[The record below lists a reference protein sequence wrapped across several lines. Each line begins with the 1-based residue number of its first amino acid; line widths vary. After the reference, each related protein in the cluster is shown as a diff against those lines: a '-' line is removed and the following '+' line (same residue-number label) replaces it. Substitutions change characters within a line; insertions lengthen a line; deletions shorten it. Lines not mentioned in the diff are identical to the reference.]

1 MYRKRECIS
10 MLLAGGKGS
19 RLGVLTK
26 MRAKPAVPFG
36 GKYRIIDFT
45 LSNCINSGIDTVGV
59 LTQYQPLEL
68 NEYIGNGQPWDLDR
82 LEGGVQVLPPYQHR
96 RGADWYRGTANA
108 IFQNMPFI
116 DRYDPEYVLILSGD
130 HIYKMDYAKMLDY
143 HIKTKADCTISA
155 ISVPI
160 DQASRYGLLNINDDG
175 SVYEFEEKP
184 KKPKSTL
191 ASMGVYIFGWKKL
204 KRYLETDNAMK
215 ESSND
220 FGKDVI
226 PRIIGEGERVF
237 AYLFSGY
244 WRDVG
249 TIESLWQANM
259 DLLKPNPAIDLDD
272 PSWRIY
278 ARSPVEPPHYIANG
292 ASVKNSMIAAGCMIG
307 GEVYSSVVFHGVRID
322 KGAVVRNSVIMPNS
336 HVRAGSQVMK
346 SIVAE
351 DVDIGEG
358 AMIGFNPDEINRQS
372 AGITVVGD
380 GVTVGTKAMVLAEMV
395 LDEDLPGV
403 KAV

>member
-1 MYRKRECIS
+1 MYRKRECIA
-10 MLLAGGKGS
+10 MLLAGGQGN

-26 MRAKPAVPFG
+26 TRAKPAVPFG

-82 LEGGVQVLPPYQHR
+82 LEGGVQILPPYQHR

-108 IFQNMPFI
+108 IYQNIHFI
-116 DRYDPEYVLILSGD
+116 DRYDPEYVIILSGD
-130 HIYKMDYAKMLDY
+130 HIYKMDYSKMLDF
-143 HIKTKADCTISA
+143 HKEKMADCTVSA
-155 ISVPI
+155 INVPI
-160 DQASRYGLLNINDDG
+160 DHASRYGILNVNDDG

-204 KRYLETDNAMK
+204 RSYLEGDDGKK

-226 PRIIGEGERVF
+226 PGIIKAGERVF
-237 AYLFSGY
+237 AYPFSGY

-249 TIESLWQANM
+249 TIESLWEANM
-259 DLLKPNPAIDLDD
+259 DLLRPDTEFNLYD
-272 PSWRIY
+272 PGWRIY
-278 ARSPVEPPHYIANG
+278 AKSPVEPPHYVTKSAKIT
-292 ASVKNSMIAAGCMIG
+292 NSMVAAGCIIS
-307 GEVYSSVVFHGVRID
+307 GEVYSSVIFNGVRID
-322 KGAVVRNSVIMPNS
+322 KGAVVRNSVIMPDT
-336 HVRAGSQVMK
+336 HICEKARIVK
-346 SIVAE
+346 SIIAE
-351 DVDIGEG
+351 NVVIGEDAVVG
-358 AMIGFNPDEINRQS
+358 YIQDEISRQS

-380 GVTVGTKAMVLAEMV
+380 GIHVGSKAIVLAEMM
-395 LDEDLPGV
+395 LDEDLPEV
-403 KAV
+403 RVV